1 VGVVFALSTRV
12 LRDDDRG
19 VTLLFRK
26 ADTGVDKS
34 SLDEAAGVVFSERAP
49 RRDNGVEAVGGAE
62 PATLGVKGVR
72 FDAFAEAL
80 RVGMSGLVV
89 PLFLSYEG
97 MFALPLFVAR
107 GALGGTL
114 IMALLS
120 RDCNGG
126 RNGGLDGRGRVGVTL
141 ESWLWEFSRF
151 VSGLLFRERL
161 DTPRIA
167 ARILACTTQGH
178 TTRLRPSFFLC

>member
-1 VGVVFALSTRV
+1 MPVGVVFALSTRV

-19 VTLLFRK
+19 VTLFRN
-26 ADTGVDKS
+26 ADTGVDRS
-34 SLDEAAGVVFSERAP
+34 SLDEVAGVLFSERAP

-72 FDAFAEAL
+72 FGAFAEAL
-80 RVGMSGLVV
+80 RAGMSGLVV

-97 MFALPLFVAR
+97 MFALALFAAR

-161 DTPRIA
+161 ETPRIA
-167 ARILACTTQGH
+167 ARILTRAKQGH
-178 TTRLRPSFFLC
+178 

>member
-1 VGVVFALSTRV
+1 

-167 ARILACTTQGH
+167 ARILARTTQGH
-178 TTRLRPSFFLC
+178 TTRSGPSFFLC